1 MIRFLLSLRAIML
14 IGSAGA
20 MVGALLMFFQGGFY
34 LHEAWHTL
42 MTAGEAAERQ
52 VTVPVLEAVDAFL
65 FGIVLVIFA
74 YGIAIGFVFTLPEGY
89 GSRLPEWMK
98 VGGVG
103 QLKAT
108 LAEVVIVVLIVIF
121 ARVVVEA
128 NGHFQWSMLVLPLS
142 ILMIALALRMIELG
156 GSKSGGEGSG
166 NH

>member
-1 MIRFLLSLRAIML
+1 MTTHRVLTFFLSLRAIML

-20 MVGALLMFFQGGFY
+20 IVGSLLMFLQGGFY
-34 LHEAWHTL
+34 LHEAWHTI
-42 MTAGEAAERQ
+42 MAGGGAAERQ

-74 YGIAIGFVFTLPEGY
+74 YGIAIGFVFTLPQGY
-89 GSRLPEWMK
+89 GARLPIWMK

-121 ARVVVEA
+121 ARIVVEA
-128 NGHFQWSMLVLPLS
+128 KVTAMVNAGAARLDPDD
-142 ILMIALALRMIELG
+142 LG
-156 GSKSGGEGSG
+156 GAPHDRARRRQES
-166 NH
+166 